1 LVLKW
6 HKMVSRLNTSTK
18 KPLQT
23 QAYITISKANIFPEM
38 FICPLLPAGRG
49 SGWFKGFF
57 VTCYQ
62 SNTTKQQERFRF
74 KWYAIPRQM
83 PSVDFY
89 V

>member
-1 LVLKW
+1 
-6 HKMVSRLNTSTK
+6 MVSRLNTSTK

-57 VTCYQ
+57 VT
-62 SNTTKQQERFRF
+62 
-74 KWYAIPRQM
+74 
-83 PSVDFY
+83 
-89 V
+89 